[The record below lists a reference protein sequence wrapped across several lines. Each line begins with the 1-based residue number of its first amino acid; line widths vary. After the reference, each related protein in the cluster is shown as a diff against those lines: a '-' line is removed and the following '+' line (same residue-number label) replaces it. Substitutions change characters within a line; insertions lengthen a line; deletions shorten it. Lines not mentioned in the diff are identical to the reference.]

1 MITKYK
7 YKISYSITEGIKEI
21 KPGFMLTTSKM
32 NRFNLDTTFEELR
45 IENEEDYFAY
55 EVNIPLSLEKSSVDF
70 FEYVNFNINK
80 ELYLETKYASASNEK
95 NGFVF
100 RENLG
105 KNIIKVS
112 DRNCNFLWDEG
123 VLYNFDK
130 TVMYGAF
137 LSKNI
142 DSFEVPQTVKAM
154 SSLVFFQ
161 NMKYLDAVKTKN
173 VLNINHDIKTVSSL
187 NSLPSIDYT
196 NFYNNCTNIIKLYK
210 TSSPCN
216 IVEDKYDFLE
226 DSYYRVFSEELKE
239 LLHSNIVV
247 SDDIMFDSEHMKNVQ
262 NLLFVYH
269 SKISL
274 VHKEVCCKKL
284 IFK

>member
-130 TVMYGAF
+130 TV
-137 LSKNI
+137 I
-142 DSFEVPQTVKAM
+142 DRKSTR
-154 SSLVFFQ
+154 
-161 NMKYLDAVKTKN
+161 
-173 VLNINHDIKTVSSL
+173 L
-187 NSLPSIDYT
+187 NSS
-196 NFYNNCTNIIKLYK
+196 
-210 TSSPCN
+210 
-216 IVEDKYDFLE
+216 
-226 DSYYRVFSEELKE
+226 
-239 LLHSNIVV
+239 H
-247 SDDIMFDSEHMKNVQ
+247 
-262 NLLFVYH
+262 
-269 SKISL
+269 
-274 VHKEVCCKKL
+274 
-284 IFK
+284 